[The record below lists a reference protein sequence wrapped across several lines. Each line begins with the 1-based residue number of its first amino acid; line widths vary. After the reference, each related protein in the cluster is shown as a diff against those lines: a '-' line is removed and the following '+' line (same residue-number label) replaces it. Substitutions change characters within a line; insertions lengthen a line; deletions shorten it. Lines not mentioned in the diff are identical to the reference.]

1 MSNVIKEFVKEELCP
16 EGIWKFSDS
25 MLSIFKSAIN
35 RFPNGETSET
45 EERYPTTR
53 NGMKAY
59 LDKFFA
65 RHYFQVQDSFLDYM
79 VSEPFLEAIS
89 NGYVNVLDIGSG
101 PTVAS
106 LAIAD
111 LLGCITEIL
120 SEAQK
125 VDSKIA
131 FNFVLNDT
139 SSICLGLGKEMLFN
153 YFRKIKGLHN
163 ISLDKAFFLNS
174 KFPRTFVQF
183 KRIAK
188 NLKPFNIIV
197 FSYVIVP
204 LDEQDIDIDSEIM
217 DLKKI
222 CAENGQILI
231 VQDKYNEELINQIGN
246 GAEKRSITHTVYSNQ
261 NSNDSYT
268 YEYYR
273 CLVPGGK

>member
-1 MSNVIKEFVKEELCP
+1 MSNVIEEFVKEELCP

-45 EERYPTTR
+45 EEWYPTTR

-65 RHYFQVQDSFLDYM
+65 RHCFQVQDSLLDYM

-101 PTVAS
+101 PAVAS

-153 YFRKIKGLHN
+153 YFREIKGLHN

>member
-1 MSNVIKEFVKEELCP
+1 MSNFIKKLVEEELCP

-35 RFPNGETSET
+35 RFPNGETTEM

-65 RHYFQVQDSFLDYM
+65 RHYFQVQDSLLDYM

-89 NGYVNVLDIGSG
+89 TGYINILDIGSG
-101 PTVAS
+101 PAVAS

-111 LLGCITEIL
+111 LLGCITEVL
-120 SEAQK
+120 SRVQK
-125 VDSKIA
+125 VDSKVAI
-131 FNFVLNDT
+131 NFVLNDT
-139 SSICLGLGKEMLFN
+139 SDICLGLGKEMLLN
-153 YFRKIKGLHN
+153 YFRKIKGLYD
-163 ISLDKAFFLNS
+163 ISEDKAFFLS
-174 KFPRTFVQF
+174 GRFPKTFVQF
-183 KRIAK
+183 RRIAK

-204 LDEQDIDIDSEIM
+204 LDEQNIDIDSEVI
-217 DLKKI
+217 DLKEI
-222 CAENGQILI
+222 CVGNGQILV
-231 VQDKYNEELINQIGN
+231 VQDKYNGKLINQIGN

-273 CLVPGGK
+273 CLVSGER